1 MQIYPLF
8 YNNPTTPRFFCCA
21 TLFIFVP
28 KTMKIYSTIP
38 ILLGLLALLLAGCGQ
53 RGAFVP
59 GEVLYEPRY
68 AQGFAIYEA
77 GERST
82 AIQIKDPWQGADGV
96 EQWVF
101 VSREGE
107 AAPEG
112 FTGQTVAEDAER
124 IVCMSS
130 SYVAFL
136 AQLGC
141 SDRVMGVS
149 GLDFVTNPEIRQR
162 GAVGDVADVGYEASL
177 NFEVIAS
184 LRPDVVLM
192 YGVGDDGGAVTAKY
206 REMGVPYVF
215 VAEYLEADPLG
226 KAEWIVALAHL
237 TGDRERGIDEFEK
250 IEQAYNTLKNTAM
263 RFAAR
268 PAVMLNV
275 PYRDTWYVPGD
286 ESYMVR
292 LLEDAGGR
300 YVCAGVASRDTR
312 PIDIEQAYMAIQQAD
327 VWLNT
332 NHYNTLAELTADNP
346 RFASTPPVRDRRVFN
361 NNARTTPAGG
371 SDFWESGVVRP
382 DLVLADLVKIL
393 HPEAAADSLYYYY
406 RRLE

>member
-1 MQIYPLF
+1 MGKYLSLSF
-8 YNNPTTPRFFCCA
+8 
-21 TLFIFVP
+21 
-28 KTMKIYSTIP
+28 
-38 ILLGLLALLLAGCGQ
+38 LLATFALAGCGH

-59 GEVLYEPRY
+59 GEVLYQPRY
-68 AQGFAIYEA
+68 AAGFAIYEA
-77 GERST
+77 GEQST
-82 AIQIKDPWQGADGV
+82 AIRIKNPWQGADGV

-101 VSREGE
+101 ISRDGE
-107 AAPEG
+107 EAPDG
-112 FTGQTVAEDAER
+112 FEGQTVTEGAER

-136 AQLGC
+136 AQLGEG
-141 SDRVMGVS
+141 DRVVGVS

-162 GAVGDVADVGYEASL
+162 GSVGDVADVGYEASL

-184 LRPDVVLM
+184 LRPDAVLM
-192 YGVGDDGGAVTAKY
+192 YGVGDDGGSVTAKY
-206 REMGVPYVF
+206 REMGVPYMF

-237 TGDRERGIDEFEK
+237 TGDRERGIAEFEK
-250 IEQAYNTLKNTAM
+250 IERAYNTLKTTATG
-263 RFAAR
+263 FASR
-268 PAVMLNV
+268 PAVMLNA

-292 LLEDAGGR
+292 LLGDAGGR
-300 YVCAGVASRDTR
+300 YVCAGVRSRDTR
-312 PIDIEQAYMAIQQAD
+312 PIDVEEAYLAMQQAD

-332 NHYNTLAELTADNP
+332 NHYGSLAELLADNP
-346 RFASTPPVRDRRVFN
+346 RFASTPPMRGQRVFN
-361 NNARTTPAGG
+361 NNARTTPEGG

-382 DLVLADLVKIL
+382 DVVLGDLVKIL

-406 RRLE
+406 KRLE

>member
-1 MQIYPLF
+1 MGKRLS
-8 YNNPTTPRFFCCA
+8 
-21 TLFIFVP
+21 L
-28 KTMKIYSTIP
+28 S
-38 ILLGLLALLLAGCGQ
+38 LLLTTFLLVGCRPKGE
-53 RGAFVP
+53 FVP
-59 GEVLYEPRY
+59 GEVLYQPRY
-68 AQGFAIYEA
+68 AAGFAIYEA

-82 AIQIKDPWQGADGV
+82 AIRINDPWQGADGV

-101 VSREGE
+101 VSHEGE

-112 FTGQTVAEDAER
+112 FTGQTVAENAAR

-136 AQLGC
+136 AQLGRG
-141 SDRVMGVS
+141 DRVVGVS
-149 GLDFVTNPEIRQR
+149 GLDFITNPEIRPR
-162 GAVGDVADVGYEASL
+162 GAVGDVADVGYESSL
-177 NFEVIAS
+177 NFEVMAA

-192 YGVGDDGGAVTAKY
+192 YGVGDDGRAVTAKY
-206 REMGVPYVF
+206 REMGVPYMF

-237 TGDRERGIDEFEK
+237 TGDRQQGIAEFEN
-250 IEQAYNTLKNTAM
+250 IECSYNTLKTTATG
-263 RFAAR
+263 FAIR

-292 LLEDAGGR
+292 LLGDAGGR

-312 PIDIEQAYMAIQQAD
+312 PIDIEEAYIAMQQAD

-332 NHYNTLAELTADNP
+332 NHYGSLAELLADNP
-346 RFASTPPVRDRRVFN
+346 RFASAPPVRNRQVFN

-382 DLVLADLVKIL
+382 DVVLGDLVKIL

-406 RRLE
+406 KRLE